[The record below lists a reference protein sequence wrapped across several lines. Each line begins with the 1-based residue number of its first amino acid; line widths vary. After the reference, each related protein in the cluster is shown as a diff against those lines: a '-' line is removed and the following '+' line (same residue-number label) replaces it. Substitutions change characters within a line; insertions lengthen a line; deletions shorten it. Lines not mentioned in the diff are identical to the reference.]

1 MSRRKALEVLRSEAY
16 LDVRRNDE
24 GREERRRWAFFISLL
39 KSKKGGT
46 TMEQKKQFKTILIA
60 LLLVGSIL
68 GFGYGMSTAVKPH
81 DPQTASVST
90 VSETPMVPASFSDL
104 AERIRPGVVNIQVV
118 KKVKNIGFGFRNFP
132 GNPFGDQNPFGDFF
146 GPFSEGNPPR
156 GFEQRGVG
164 SGFVMSREG
173 YILTNNHVVE
183 DADQIKVKLANGKEY
198 DAIVIGRDPKTDLA
212 LIKIKTSPDLQPLSL
227 GNSDELKVGSWVVAV
242 GSPFGL
248 EQTVTAG
255 IVSAKGRV
263 IGSGPYD
270 NFIQTDAS
278 INPGN
283 SGGPLINMKGE
294 VVGINTAIIAS
305 GQGIGFAI
313 PINMAKEIVPQ
324 LEEKGHVTRGWL
336 GVSIQEVTP
345 ELAKSLGLKEKKG
358 ALVAQVVS
366 GSPAEKA
373 GIEQGDVIVEF
384 DGKEV
389 TDSRD
394 LSRIAASTAV
404 GKAVTVK
411 VSRDGKVMDRQVK
424 LGEMEEK
431 GVEVS
436 KAPSTHK
443 SLGITVQNL
452 TPEIAKG
459 LGLKKET
466 GVVVTR
472 VEPESAAADAGIQ
485 TGDVIQEVNRKPV
498 KNVEDFVQ
506 KVEKAKGQEN
516 VLLLIQRGQNNLFAA
531 VTPK

>member
-1 MSRRKALEVLRSEAY
+1 
-16 LDVRRNDE
+16 
-24 GREERRRWAFFISLL
+24 
-39 KSKKGGT
+39 
-46 TMEQKKQFKTILIA
+46 MEQKKHFKKMIIA
-60 LLLVGSIL
+60 LLMVGALV
-68 GFGYGMSTAVKPH
+68 GFGYGVSTAVKSS
-81 DPQTASVST
+81 TTTNST
-90 VSETPMVPASFSDL
+90 VVTNSDIPMVPANFSEL
-104 AERIRPGVVNIQVV
+104 AEKVRPGVVNIQVV
-118 KKVKNIGFGFRNFP
+118 KKIKKIDFGFRHFS
-132 GNPFGDQNPFGDFF
+132 GAPFGEKNPFGDFF
-146 GPFSEGNPPR
+146 GPFAEENPPR
-156 GFEQRGVG
+156 GFEQQGVG
-164 SGFVMSREG
+164 SGFVMNRDG

-183 DADQIKVKLANGKEY
+183 DADQIKVKLTTGKEY
-198 DAIVIGRDPKTDLA
+198 DGKIIGRDPKTDLA
-212 LIKIKTSPDLQPLSL
+212 LIKINASSDLQPLNL
-227 GNSDELKVGSWVVAV
+227 GNSDDLKVGSWVVAV

-313 PINMAKEIVPQ
+313 PINMAKEIAPQ
-324 LEEKGHVTRGWL
+324 LQEKGHVTRGWL

-345 ELAKSLGLKEKKG
+345 ALAKSFDLKEKNG

-373 GIEQGDVIVEF
+373 GIEQGDVVVEF

-389 TDSRD
+389 TDSKD
-394 LSRIAASTAV
+394 LPRIVASTPI
-404 GKAVTVK
+404 GKAVTIK
-411 VSRDGKVMDRQVK
+411 LLRNGKALDRQVK
-424 LGEMEEK
+424 VGEMEEK
-431 GVEVS
+431 VEVA
-436 KAPSTHK
+436 KAPSHK

-459 LGLKKET
+459 LGLKKDT

-472 VEPESAAADAGIQ
+472 VEPGSPAADAGIQ
-485 TGDVIQEVNRKPV
+485 AGDVVQEVNRKAV

-506 KVEKAKGQEN
+506 KVDKAKGQDN

-531 VTPK
+531 LTLK

>member
-1 MSRRKALEVLRSEAY
+1 
-16 LDVRRNDE
+16 
-24 GREERRRWAFFISLL
+24 
-39 KSKKGGT
+39 
-46 TMEQKKQFKTILIA
+46 MEQKKHFKTILIS
-60 LLLVGSIL
+60 LLMVGAML
-68 GFGYGMSTAVKPH
+68 GGGYGVSTAFKHSEPAVSKG
-81 DPQTASVST
+81 ST
-90 VSETPMVPASFSDL
+90 VSETLMVPANFSDL
-104 AERIRPGVVNIQVV
+104 AEKVRPGVVNIQVV
-118 KKVKNIGFGFRNFP
+118 KKVKNVGFGSPNFF
-132 GNPFGDQNPFGDFF
+132 GNPFGEKNPFGDFF
-146 GPFSEGNPPR
+146 GPFSEGNPPG

-183 DADQIKVKLANGKEY
+183 DAGQIKVKLANGKEY
-198 DAIVIGRDPKTDLA
+198 EGKIVGRDPKTDLA
-212 LIKIKTSPDLQPLSL
+212 LVKIEGVSDLHPLKL
-227 GNSDELKVGSWVVAV
+227 GNSEDLKVGSWVVAI

-313 PINMAKEIVPQ
+313 PINMAKEIAPQ
-324 LEEKGHVTRGWL
+324 LQEKGHVTRGWL

-345 ELAKSLGLKEKKG
+345 ELAKSFDLKEKKG
-358 ALVAQVVS
+358 ALVSQVVS

-373 GIEQGDVIVEF
+373 GIEQGDIILEF

-389 TDSRD
+389 SDAKD
-394 LSRIAASTAV
+394 LPRIVASTPIGKV
-404 GKAVTVK
+404 VTIKLLRNGKAL
-411 VSRDGKVMDRQVK
+411 DRQVK
-424 LGEMEEK
+424 VSEMEEK
-431 GVEVS
+431 VEVT
-436 KAPSTHK
+436 KAPSHK

-466 GVVVTR
+466 GVVVTW
-472 VEPESAAADAGIQ
+472 VEPGSPAASTGIQ
-485 TGDVIQEVNRKPV
+485 TGDVIREVNRKPV
-498 KNVEDFVQ
+498 KDAEDFVQ
-506 KVEKAKGQEN
+506 KIEKAKGQGN
-516 VLLLIQRGQNNLFAA
+516 VLFLIQRGQNNLFAA
-531 VTPK
+531 VTPR

>member
-1 MSRRKALEVLRSEAY
+1 MEKK
-16 LDVRRNDE
+16 NH
-24 GREERRRWAFFISLL
+24 L
-39 KSKKGGT
+39 KK
-46 TMEQKKQFKTILIA
+46 IIIA
-60 LLLVGSIL
+60 LLMVGALVGL
-68 GFGYGMSTAVKPH
+68 GYGVSTALK
-81 DPQTASVST
+81 DST
-90 VSETPMVPASFSDL
+90 TPNPTLAKDSDIPMVPANFSGL
-104 AERIRPGVVNIQVV
+104 AEKVRPGVVNIQVV
-118 KKVKNIGFGFRNFP
+118 KKVKNVDFGSRHFF
-132 GNPFGDQNPFGDFF
+132 GNPFGENNPFGDFF
-146 GPFSEGNPPR
+146 GPFPEENPPR

-183 DADQIKVKLANGKEY
+183 DADQIKVKLASGKEY
-198 DAIVIGRDPKTDLA
+198 DGKVVGRDPKTDLA
-212 LIKIKTSPDLQPLSL
+212 LVKVEGSSDLHPLKL
-227 GNSDELKVGSWVVAV
+227 GNSDDLEVGSWVVAI

-294 VVGINTAIIAS
+294 VIGINTAIIAS

-313 PINMAKEIVPQ
+313 PINMAKEIAPQ
-324 LEEKGHVTRGWL
+324 LQEKGHVTRGWL

-345 ELAKSLGLKEKKG
+345 ALAKSFDLKEKKG

-389 TDSRD
+389 TDSKD
-394 LSRIAASTAV
+394 LPRLVASTPV
-404 GKAVTVK
+404 GKS
-411 VSRDGKVMDRQVK
+411 VSIKLWRNGKVLDRQVK
-424 LGEMEEK
+424 VGEMQEK
-431 GVEVS
+431 VEMT
-436 KAPSTHK
+436 KAPFQK

-459 LGLKKET
+459 LGLKKDT

-472 VEPESAAADAGIQ
+472 VELGSPAADAGIQ
-485 TGDVIQEVNRKPV
+485 TGDVIREVNRTSV
-498 KNVEDFVQ
+498 KDAEDFIQ
-506 KVEKAKGQEN
+506 KIEKAKVQDN
-516 VLLLIQRGQNNLFAA
+516 ILLSLQRGQNNLFAA
-531 VTPK
+531 ITPK